1 MNTLVEARIW
11 AVVLLPEFGLL
22 DVGFRPEQGQCLF
35 SSVNELN
42 CYEVMAH

>member
-22 DVGFRPEQGQCLF
+22 VVVFGQSKAIACSLPLT
-35 SSVNELN
+35 S
-42 CYEVMAH
+42 